1 MVGYLNKICC
11 KFTSESDSEKKLKS
25 VNIWESYGQEFG
37 VLFLTHGVVLLV
49 LFTKLIRWTGR
60 KRLVTQPGGQCV
72 QRLCTGRYDALYV
85 QRYRQTTGKCDAKN
99 FDNLY
104 PLK

>member
-1 MVGYLNKICC
+1 MGYLNKICC

-60 KRLVTQPGGQCV
+60 KRLVTQPGGLTLGFALHLVCTRIMIRDHRD
-72 QRLCTGRYDALYV
+72 RLRSDVGPNA
-85 QRYRQTTGKCDAKN
+85 
-99 FDNLY
+99 
-104 PLK
+104 